1 MSQHDF
7 WLLGYILKFTSQGS
21 VVIEDSLPKDLSL
34 LKIVIIEDILKNIPQ
49 SLKEISGRPFKHI
62 LSKTCEDSPK
72 GTIF

>member
-7 WLLGYILKFTSQGS
+7 WLLGYILKFTSQGWYT
-21 VVIEDSLPKDLSL
+21 
-34 LKIVIIEDILKNIPQ
+34 VIIEDILKNIPQ
-49 SLKEISGRPFKHI
+49 SLKEISGRHSKYI